1 MTSFGGAI
9 PGDPLTMDPPKLIF
23 RLAQTKVPVFSR
35 LTDALQTN
43 ILT

>member
-1 MTSFGGAI
+1 MTSIGDVT

-35 LTDALQTN
+35 LTDT
-43 ILT
+43 